1 MERAGLVIYLEGKDR
16 TMSQRE
22 LIDRLQQACQR
33 GESLRKMAGAERLT
47 ADTVRQITSLPR
59 FQMDLTMHLVNSSIS
74 QLNPSPRMDRRI
86 GRALTKLLRLIN
98 SGALVPLSMQ
108 DLARLRTFSQQQRAL
123 AMSQQ

>member
-1 MERAGLVIYLEGKDR
+1 MECAGLVIYLEGKDR